1 MEKARTSNNEEH
13 GEMPIRMRQGILPGT
28 VLVADDDPD
37 HCRLTE
43 EAWKETHVGLNLRF
57 VHDGDD
63 LLDYLYRRGRY
74 SDSLH
79 SPRPGAILLDLNMP
93 KKSGREALLEIKSD
107 PTFSRIPIVILTTSK
122 NATDMYQTSM
132 LGVNGFIT
140 KPKSFTGYMEL
151 MKNLVTHWTE
161 VVDGPFPTINP
172 GPSDWLGKVAWS

>member
-1 MEKARTSNNEEH
+1 
-13 GEMPIRMRQGILPGT
+13 MPIRMRQGILPGT

-57 VHDGDD
+57 VHDGAD
-63 LLDYLYRRGRY
+63 LLDYLYRRGQY

-107 PTFSRIPIVILTTSK
+107 PTLSRIPIVILTTSK

-140 KPKSFTGYMEL
+140 KPKSFTGYVEL

-161 VVDGPFPTINP
+161 VIDCPFPTINP

>member
-1 MEKARTSNNEEH
+1 MN
-13 GEMPIRMRQGILPGT
+13 QGILPGT

-43 EAWKETHVGLNLRF
+43 EAWKETQGDVTLRF
-57 VHDGDD
+57 VHDGAD
-63 LLDYLYRRGRY
+63 LLDYLYRRGHF

-93 KKSGREALLEIKSD
+93 KKSGREALVEIKSD
-107 PTFSRIPIVILTTSK
+107 PTLSRIPIVILTTSK
-122 NATDMYQTSM
+122 NATDMYQTSV

-140 KPKSFTGYMEL
+140 KPKSFTGYLEL

-161 VVDGPFPTINP
+161 VIDSPFSTINP